1 MLADTPHF
9 LEFVIPMITLSII
22 AIYLAC
28 ILVVH
33 FRGRV
38 RHSFWGQVF
47 DHSGLLAPVNVFLY
61 AFSAIPNRPYTPVD
75 RFPELD
81 KLRANAAAIRE
92 EGLALMAHARM
103 KSPDQ
108 KDDAGFNS
116 FAKSGWKR
124 FYLKWYGDAHPSA
137 QRLCPRTTELLR
149 GIPSV
154 SAAMFAT
161 LPPGAVL
168 NPHKD
173 PYAGSMR
180 YHLGLVTPNDDRCQI
195 VVDGQPYSWRDGEGV
210 IFDETYIHR
219 AENGTDVERLI
230 LFCDV
235 ARPMRY
241 GFARSFNLWFG
252 RHVVAAASSPND
264 DGDRVGLVNR
274 LFFLSDRAGHYRR
287 RFKAWNRTVYKLTKA
302 GLVVALAAG
311 LILPGSL
318 RTWHY
323 LKQNHVGAHAVARI

>member
-1 MLADTPHF
+1 
-9 LEFVIPMITLSII
+9 MIVLSII

-75 RFPELD
+75 LFPELD
-81 KLRANAAAIRE
+81 KLRANAATIRE

-149 GIPSV
+149 EIPNV

-230 LFCDV
+230 LFCDI
-235 ARPMRY
+235 ARPMRH
-241 GFARSFNLWFG
+241 GFARRFNLWFG
-252 RHVVAAASSPND
+252 RHVVAAASSPNE

-302 GLVVALAAG
+302 GLAVALAAV

-318 RTWHY
+318 RTWHH
-323 LKQNHVGAHAVARI
+323 LKQAHAGTHAAAMI